1 MSLDGMAQA
10 EQRRIQNLSERIE
23 TSNEIAATD
32 REILVEYND
41 HLHLLSNQYS
51 DHRHEKLLRHV
62 VIMAEEVGGLADA
75 LNDRDAAEAILR
87 WINKNYDNEETNRDY
102 RVALRVFG
110 RHMGDGVNDP
120 DDPPESIDWVPSGT
134 SSTYDPAPRPEK
146 MLRWEQDVVPMIEA
160 TYNRR
165 DAAAIALQFDAGLRG
180 GEFKD
185 LKVGDISD
193 HKYGLQVT
201 VDGKQGRRTVT
212 LIPSVPHVQ
221 QWLEDHPAPEDPN
234 APLWSKL
241 NTPAGISRTMI
252 DKMFAEP
259 AARASDVDLTD
270 DDGNKRTVNEIKKD
284 LPKPVTLTNFRKS
297 SASHLASKGVSQAHI
312 ENHHGWVTGSKVASR
327 YVSVFSD
334 DSDRE
339 IAGAYGKEIEDD
351 GEDEQIAPHICPR
364 CDKETPQN
372 KDMCVWCGQG
382 LEPGVAEVAKEMEEA
397 LVDKMA
403 DTGDEDKRS
412 ALKTAWKEMRDS
424 PERRA
429 DMVDDLMDDFA

>member
-1 MSLDGMAQA
+1 MAQA
-10 EQRRIQNLSERIE
+10 EQGRIQNLADRID
-23 TSNEIAATD
+23 TSDEIADDD
-32 REILVEYND
+32 REILAEYND
-41 HLHLLSNQYS
+41 QLHLLSNQYS
-51 DHRHEKLLRHV
+51 DHRHEKLLRHA

-75 LNDRDAAEAILR
+75 LDDRDAAEAILR

-110 RHMGDGVNDP
+110 RHMGEGVNDP

-160 TYNRR
+160 TYNKR

-185 LKVGDISD
+185 LEVGDISD

-212 LIPSVPHVQ
+212 LIPSVPYVQ
-221 QWLEDHPAPEDPN
+221 QWLEDHPAPEDPS

-241 NTPAGISRTMI
+241 NTPGGVSDTMI
-252 DKMFAEP
+252 YKMFVEP
-259 AARASDVDLTD
+259 AARAFDVDLID
-270 DDGNKRTVNEIKKD
+270 DDGNKRQVNEVKND

-312 ENHHGWVTGSKVASR
+312 EKHHGWVTGSKVASR
-327 YVSVFSD
+327 YVSIFSD

-339 IAGAYGKEIEDD
+339 IAGAYGKEIEED
-351 GEDEQIAPHICPR
+351 GDDEQIAPHICPR
-364 CDKETPQN
+364 CDKETPRD

-382 LEPGVAEVAKEMEEA
+382 LEPGAAEAASKVEDVLVEGIADAEDETERQVYKEEY
-397 LVDKMA
+397 DKV
-403 DTGDEDKRS
+403 RS
-412 ALKTAWKEMRDS
+412 D

-429 DMVDDLMDDFA
+429 ELVDKLADRIGD